1 MKIRRRDLIAGV
13 CGAAIW
19 SSFARAQQPG
29 RIRRVVVM
37 TNVAEGDAD
46 EQLRLAAFR
55 EELRQLKWIEG
66 NNIHLDYRWTA
77 ASTDLAKNF
86 ATEIVGMKPDVIFV
100 VGTTTVT
107 LMLQH
112 TRSIPVVFVT
122 GADPVKVGFVKS
134 LARPGGNATGLA
146 DFEDT
151 IGAKWLQLLQE
162 IMPTLSHVVYLHSD
176 SRASLIQLPAAQDLA
191 RTRGIDLVASKVNSA
206 ADIER
211 AFDALTGKMRVGLI
225 VPPSSV
231 AAVHRGLII
240 GRAAQQ
246 GFPAIFQNRRYT
258 ADGGLMSYG
267 IDRVEQYRRVASYID
282 HILKGEN
289 PADLPVRQQEKFEF
303 VLNLKTAKALG
314 IDIPR
319 VVLARADEI
328 IE

>member
-1 MKIRRRDLIAGV
+1 MKIRRRDLITIV
-13 CGAAIW
+13 CGAAILP
-19 SSFARAQQPG
+19 SFARAQQSG

-55 EELRQLKWIEG
+55 EELRQFKWIEG

-86 ATEIVGMKPDVIFV
+86 ATEIACMKPDVIFV

-162 IMPTLSHVVYLHSD
+162 IMPTLSRVVYLSFGQPGEPD
-176 SRASLIQLPAAQDLA
+176 PIASSAGSRPRERHRFGGIQRQQCGGYRTCFRRADRENA
-191 RTRGIDLVASKVNSA
+191 RRLD
-206 ADIER
+206 
-211 AFDALTGKMRVGLI
+211 
-225 VPPSSV
+225 
-231 AAVHRGLII
+231 
-240 GRAAQQ
+240 RAA
-246 GFPAIFQNRRYT
+246 
-258 ADGGLMSYG
+258 
-267 IDRVEQYRRVASYID
+267 
-282 HILKGEN
+282 
-289 PADLPVRQQEKFEF
+289 
-303 VLNLKTAKALG
+303 
-314 IDIPR
+314 
-319 VVLARADEI
+319 
-328 IE
+328 